1 MSGTRIARRN
11 ANAPRWSAEFNQKS
25 EEISMAL
32 LSDKVCIITG
42 GAGSIGSAI
51 ARSYM
56 AQGAWI
62 LLVDLQKDA
71 LIRARS
77 ELGSEKVQIVTAD
90 VGDSSQTKAYVD
102 AAVKEWGRVDVL
114 VCNAGNSGPVGPLEH
129 YPEEAMD
136 AVYRVHV
143 RGAFLGCKHVL
154 PHMSEGGSIIIMSS
168 VAGLGGS
175 PGVYAYA
182 TAKHAQIGLMRSL
195 AKEVAP
201 RGIRVNTLHPGPVDN
216 SFQTDLEQA
225 FSPLIGGGDATAL
238 MNSMIP
244 MGRHGRADEIAQA
257 ALYLA
262 SSMSSFS
269 TGSLLVADGG
279 FTA

>member
-1 MSGTRIARRN
+1 MGIL
-11 ANAPRWSAEFNQKS
+11 Q
-25 EEISMAL
+25 
-32 LSDKVCIITG
+32 DKVCIITG
-42 GAGSIGSAI
+42 GAGSIGLAT
-51 ARSYM
+51 ARLFL
-56 AQGAWI
+56 AEGARVLI
-62 LLVDLQKDA
+62 VDLEEKA
-71 LIRARS
+71 LAEAARA
-77 ELGSEKVQIVTAD
+77 LGSGDLATQAAD
-90 VGDSSQTKAYVD
+90 VGDAAQTRAYVD
-102 AAVKEWGRVDVL
+102 AAVSRWGRIDVL
-114 VCNAGNSGPVGPLEH
+114 FCNAGNAGPIGAIED

-143 RGAFLGCKHVL
+143 RGSFLGCKHAL
-154 PHMSEGGSIIIMSS
+154 PHMKEGGSIIITSS

-195 AKEVAP
+195 AKEVAS

-216 SFQTDLEQA
+216 AFQTGIEKA

-244 MGRHGRADEIAQA
+244 MGRHGRADEIAQS

-262 SSMSSFS
+262 SPMSSFT